1 MIYLQLAGRVLLF
14 LAGLAIVAA
23 TLGSSVRTVILP
35 RASVSF
41 ISRAVFLVV
50 RQFCEIRI
58 GRRASY
64 ERRDAIL
71 ASYGPVT
78 LLLLLATW
86 ITLIVIVFQIMF
98 WAVGNGPFVSLQ
110 ASGSS
115 VLTLGFSAPHDL
127 PNTLQVLVEGLIGL
141 VQLALLISYLPT
153 IYAAFQ
159 RREAFVSKLDIRADS
174 PPPAWRCS
182 SAFSACTVWSVSPPR
197 SGNSGGMVHRRGG
210 EPHLAACPR
219 LLPLSTSRQLLDH
232 RGRRRAGRGRPLRST
247 LDGRHQ
253 HDSHADRCLRA
264 GYLAL
269 RAICGYFQIPLN
281 AAPQRGDPISITRSE
296 FDSACERLQAS
307 GLPVRGDREASWED
321 FSGWRVNY
329 DEPLLILAGLIS
341 ALYAPWSSDRGN
353 LRRPSLFRGLLR

>member
-41 ISRAVFLVV
+41 HQPGCVPGGPAVLW
-50 RQFCEIRI
+50 IRI

-86 ITLIVIVFQIMF
+86 ITLIVIGFQLMF
-98 WAVGNGPFVSLQ
+98 WAVGNGPFASLQ

-115 VLTLGFSAPHDL
+115 VLTLGFSAPYDL
-127 PNTLQVLVEGLIGL
+127 PNTLLVLVEGLIGL

-159 RREAFVSKLDIRADS
+159 RGRRSSASWRSGPARR
-174 PPPAWRCS
+174 PPAWRCS
-182 SAFSACTVWSVSPPR
+182 SAFSACTV
-197 SGNSGGMVHRRGG
+197 
-210 EPHLAACPR
+210 
-219 LLPLSTSRQLLDH
+219 
-232 RGRRRAGRGRPLRST
+232 
-247 LDGRHQ
+247 
-253 HDSHADRCLRA
+253 
-264 GYLAL
+264 
-269 RAICGYFQIPLN
+269 
-281 AAPQRGDPISITRSE
+281 
-296 FDSACERLQAS
+296 
-307 GLPVRGDREASWED
+307 
-321 FSGWRVNY
+321 
-329 DEPLLILAGLIS
+329 
-341 ALYAPWSSDRGN
+341 
-353 LRRPSLFRGLLR
+353 